1 MFSKLVSI
9 ALLTALAG
17 RALAFNVS
25 VNKVVYQST
34 EVFDFNF
41 TPVIASCQTSCNT
54 AKATINACND
64 IGCFCGNT
72 TTTELV
78 ACEQCIFTAIVD
90 ANVPPPD
97 VRAGSNQI
105 LAGWT
110 TNCAAANL
118 TVTLGLELPASWD
131 GPFVSVF
138 PTAVGWVIAVTG
150 GCLGVSLIYML
161 SNM

>member
-41 TPVIASCQTSCNT
+41 TPVIASCQTNCNT
-54 AKATINACND
+54 AKATINACTD

-72 TTTELV
+72 TITELA

-97 VRAGSNQI
+97 VRAGSNQVFGRRI
-105 LAGWT
+105 ALRPT
-110 TNCAAANL
+110 LPSKSVLNCL
-118 TVTLGLELPASWD
+118 LLGMALLFRCSRQP
-131 GPFVSVF
+131 
-138 PTAVGWVIAVTG
+138 
-150 GCLGVSLIYML
+150 
-161 SNM
+161 